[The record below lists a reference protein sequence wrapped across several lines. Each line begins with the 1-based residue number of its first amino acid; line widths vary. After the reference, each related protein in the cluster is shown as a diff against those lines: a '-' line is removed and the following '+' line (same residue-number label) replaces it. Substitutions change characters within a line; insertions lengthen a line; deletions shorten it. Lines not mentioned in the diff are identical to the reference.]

1 MHPNVAFPLA
11 NPQQGMRV
19 KVSTSHIALGRLFCR
34 HFQGLAEKKTYIG
47 YTLLTAPEESAENI
61 EWKYT
66 DLTESLRWS
75 RHRRRH
81 RNDDLLTDRTHIYK
95 RTPC

>member
-1 MHPNVAFPLA
+1 
-11 NPQQGMRV
+11 MRV

-34 HFQGLAEKKTYIG
+34 HFQGLAEKKSYIG

-61 EWKYT
+61 DGKYT

-75 RHRRRH
+75 RRRRRR
-81 RNDDLLTDRTHIYK
+81 RNNDPPTDRTHIYK
-95 RTPC
+95 LTPC